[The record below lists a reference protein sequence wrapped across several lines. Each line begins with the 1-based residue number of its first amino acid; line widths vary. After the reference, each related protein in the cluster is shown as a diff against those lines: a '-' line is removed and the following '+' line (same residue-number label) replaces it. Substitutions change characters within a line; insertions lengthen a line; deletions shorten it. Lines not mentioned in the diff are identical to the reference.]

1 MRTPLKVLREQ
12 RNWSQAGLTSA
23 SWWWVALGLVAVATA
38 FFAVAALMLALR
50 GHDTQPW
57 TTLAIL
63 SGVAVGVATV
73 FAAGLGKQQGA
84 TSAVPSPTSARR
96 AAFVSL
102 SSMWLAL
109 CVFAL
114 TNVHLVLDITARPL
128 WAGLAAAIGAT
139 LSIAAMTY
147 ALLLYLTRETDE
159 YQRLLLM
166 RAALIAAAL
175 TFFVLTA
182 WGLFEHYV
190 GAPHFPASLALA
202 PFCLFFA
209 IANWWVRG
217 RT

>member
-1 MRTPLKVLREQ
+1 MRNHPKALRAE
-12 RNWSQAGLTSA
+12 RNWSQADLESA
-23 SWWWVALGLVAVATA
+23 SGFWWLVALGLVVTA
-38 FFAVAALMLALR
+38 FFVIAAMMLALR
-50 GHDTQPW
+50 GRDPQPW
-57 TTLAIL
+57 AMFAIL
-63 SGVAVGVATV
+63 SGVAVSLATAFV
-73 FAAGLGKQQGA
+73 PAFGTQQGMA
-84 TSAVPSPTSARR
+84 NAVRGPNSVRR

-109 CVFAL
+109 YVFAISNL
-114 TNVHLVLDITARPL
+114 HILLDIAAWPL

-139 LSIAAMTY
+139 LSIGAVMY
-147 ALLLYLTRETDE
+147 ALLRYLTHETDE

-175 TFFVLTA
+175 TFFTLTA
-182 WGLFEHYV
+182 WGLFELYV
-190 GAPHFPASLALA
+190 GAPLLPLSLALA